1 MIFLDLIAPLNRQ
14 EKTDRSMAG
23 KPIILRLLSY
33 RLSAAIK
40 IDKLKEG
47 SPSRF
52 HNEDESLLN
61 SYESCAKIALRL
73 WNQRKTLPL
82 RIRG

>member
-1 MIFLDLIAPLNRQ
+1 
-14 EKTDRSMAG
+14 MAG